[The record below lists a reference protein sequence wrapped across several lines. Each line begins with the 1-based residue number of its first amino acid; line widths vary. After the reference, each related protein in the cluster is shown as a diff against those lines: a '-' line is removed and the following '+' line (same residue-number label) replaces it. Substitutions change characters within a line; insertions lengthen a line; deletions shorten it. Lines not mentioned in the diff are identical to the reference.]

1 MRHPHLLTILYVNQQ
16 SINKVPKIWGQP
28 NEKGNG
34 GSPDPFLAR
43 LRRALRKKGLA
54 HKTMMEQA
62 TRLQMSRKAYKS
74 HVTRQFKK
82 VEELMAIVKQLMN

>member
-1 MRHPHLLTILYVNQQ
+1 MRICSKHAYVYATILTILYVNQQ
-16 SINKVPKIWGQP
+16 SINKVPKIWGQQ

-54 HKTMMEQA
+54 RETIIEW
-62 TRLQMSRKAYKS
+62 RF
-74 HVTRQFKK
+74 V
-82 VEELMAIVKQLMN
+82 